1 MGSAATPVKPAPLN
15 NSLLWAVRIAVLAGP
30 VIVCVFVI
38 LWGQAL
44 GKQLSRPA
52 CSPPSRWL
60 FDGAH
65 IAGLALAIAASLPAC
80 IFILWK
86 LAGPELERGLAVARA
101 TGWLVLLPPGLVFVL
116 LLLLG
121 LLNFASGG
129 GEGMGFVALF
139 FAPLISGIP
148 DFLGISTPPRSLSTN
163 LIPVLSGLLALS
175 QVLLVVFASRARAT
189 LRRGHGDTS
198 SLGSADTFYGVPV
211 VLGAIV
217 TACLL
222 LCLLLFH
229 AGMTL
234 MNQPIPRDPQ
244 IARITRVLNQIRES
258 ETTYSKTFQ
267 QGYSPTLAAL
277 GPPPDGTAPS
287 AEAAGLIDKDLAN
300 GTAEGYT
307 FRYGNLQWS
316 HGKQSYKV
324 SAHPAED
331 CQGQCFCSLLLNSDG
346 NVREAANPRA
356 GFGVIEAKPE
366 PPPRPARKPARLVVE
381 TFPDAQVYL
390 DGVFKGHAGPDGR
403 LVIENIGS
411 SKYHNNYNVLVLL
424 PGDRY
429 FEQRIELPRG
439 KETTVQ
445 ASEGEPIRP

>member
-1 MGSAATPVKPAPLN
+1 MGSAATPLKPAPLN
-15 NSLLWAVRIAVLAGP
+15 NSLLWAVRIAALAGP
-30 VIVCVFVI
+30 VILCVFVI
-38 LWGQAL
+38 LWSYDL
-44 GKQLSRPA
+44 GKALSRPA
-52 CSPPSRWL
+52 CRPPNSWL

-65 IAGLALAIAASLPAC
+65 FSGLALKIAASLPAC

-86 LAGPELERGLAVARA
+86 LAGPERERGLAVARA
-101 TGWLVLLPPGLVFVL
+101 AGWMKLLVLGIPFGFILVIYGLSLTGGEEGLGWLSF
-116 LLLLG
+116 
-121 LLNFASGG
+121 
-129 GEGMGFVALF
+129 FVA
-139 FAPLISGIP
+139 PLYGGIL
-148 DFLGISTPPRSLSTN
+148 DFLGIGYQSPSALN
-163 LIPVLSGLLALS
+163 FIPVESGLVVLSGLLAFS
-175 QVLLVVFASRARAT
+175 QAWLVVFASRARAT
-189 LRRGHGDTS
+189 LGRGRGETS
-198 SLGSADTFYGVPV
+198 SLGSNRI
-211 VLGAIV
+211 AI
-217 TACLL
+217 ACFLL
-222 LCLLLFH
+222 SLLLFH
-229 AGMTL
+229 AGATL
-234 MNQPIPRDPQ
+234 MNQPLPHDPQ
-244 IARITRVLNQIRES
+244 IARVTRVLNHIRDS
-258 ETTYSKTFQ
+258 ETAYSNTFQ

-287 AEAAGLIDKDLAN
+287 VDAAGLIDKDLAG

-307 FRYGNLQWS
+307 FRYGSLRWS

-411 SKYHNNYNVLVLL
+411 SKYHNNYNVLVIL
-424 PGDRY
+424 PGSRY
-429 FEQRIELPRG
+429 FEQRIMLSGG
-439 KETTVQ
+439 KETSVQ
-445 ASEGEPIRP
+445 ATQGVPIGR